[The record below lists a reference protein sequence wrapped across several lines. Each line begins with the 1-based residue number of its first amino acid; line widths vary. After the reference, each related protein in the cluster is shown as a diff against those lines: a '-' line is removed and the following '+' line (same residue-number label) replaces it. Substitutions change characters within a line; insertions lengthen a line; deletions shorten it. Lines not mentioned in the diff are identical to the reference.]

1 MNKDYFYKL
10 WVMSLIGYVFI
21 FQFMAEHQES
31 GLYERLFFGY
41 NILNLGLFI
50 AAIVILCLK
59 WTYLLPVHRLLSII
73 GMIINVGMIALLIN
87 MWSTHWAEHAQ
98 LFIH

>member
-1 MNKDYFYKL
+1 MNKDYFFKL
-10 WVMSLIGYVFI
+10 WVMSLIGYVFL

-50 AAIVILCLK
+50 AAIVILFFK
-59 WTYLLPVHRLLSII
+59 WKYLLPVHRMLSII
-73 GMIINVGMIALLIN
+73 GMIINLGMIAMLAH
-87 MWSTHWAEHAQ
+87 MWSSHCIEQ
-98 LFIH
+98 GKLFLF